1 MKYIRPIEFTEQ
13 DDGFRIGD
21 TISFAMTDG
30 EIMDAMAVKY
40 EPDGMIFCAVD
51 CLATEYAM
59 NKKDTNKGGYE
70 ASDLRKI
77 LNGEIIDRFPAE
89 IRDRLMPFENGD
101 LLRIP
106 TEREIFGANVVGE
119 EEPDTVTQW
128 EPMKQRRNRI
138 AMQKVTDDIE
148 WYWLQNRAKLRDVVS
163 AAAFA
168 YVISGGVCD
177 CYGASLS
184 WVGVRPAFKIR
195 NL

>member
-1 MKYIRPIEFTEQ
+1 MKYIRPVEFTEQ
-13 DDGFRIGD
+13 DDGFSIGD
-21 TISFAMTDG
+21 TISFTLTDS
-30 EIMDAMAVKY
+30 EIMDAMAVKC

-70 ASDLRKI
+70 ASDLRKT
-77 LNGEIIDRFPAE
+77 LNGEVIDRFPAE

-106 TEREIFGANVVGE
+106 TEREIFGTNVVGE
-119 EEPDTVTQW
+119 EERDTVTQW

-163 AAAFA
+163 ATDFAAVRT
-168 YVISGGVCD
+168 YGHCS
-177 CYGASLS
+177 YSGASTS